1 MPLRT
6 RRFSE
11 SHVWNPATRVARR
24 VVGTVELRVLS
35 RCLFDQRSAPT
46 LSPVVDESR
55 NDALERF
62 ERQTAVPMLVLS
74 LAIIPL
80 LLTPL
85 IWDLSPGLDATFVAL
100 DWFIWAAFVAEYGIR
115 LFLSAQKWAFVKGNK
130 IDLVVIVLPFLRPLR
145 VVRSA
150 RALRVLRAA
159 RVASFLGRAFDAGR
173 DVLTKHR
180 LHYALAVTAALVVG
194 AALLV
199 ESFERGSP
207 DANIASLQD
216 ALWWAVTTVTTV
228 GYGDRFPITPAG
240 RGVGVV
246 LMIVGIALFG
256 FLAGSLASFFLE
268 RREESEVD
276 PKLAEIS
283 ARLERIERA
292 VGASPSD
299 RLTEPSSSD

>member
-1 MPLRT
+1 VREDSQ
-6 RRFSE
+6 SE
-11 SHVWNPATRVARR
+11 
-24 VVGTVELRVLS
+24 
-35 RCLFDQRSAPT
+35 
-46 LSPVVDESR
+46 
-55 NDALERF
+55 ALERF
-62 ERQTAVPMLVLS
+62 ERQTAIPMLVLS

-80 LLTPL
+80 LLVPL
-85 IWDLSPGLDATFVAL
+85 IWDLPSGLDATFLAL
-100 DWFIWAAFVAEYGIR
+100 DWFIWAAFVVEYGIR
-115 LFLSAQKWAFVKGNK
+115 LYLAPARWTFVKRHK
-130 IDLVVIVLPFLRPLR
+130 LDLVVIVLPFLRPLR

-159 RVASFLGRAFDAGR
+159 RVVALIGRGFEAAR
-173 DVLTKHR
+173 DVLTRHK
-180 LHYALAVTAALVVG
+180 LHYALAVTLAVVVG

-199 ESFERGSP
+199 ESFERGAP
-207 DANIASLQD
+207 EANIKSVPD

-283 ARLERIERA
+283 ERLERIEQALQIRK
-292 VGASPSD
+292 
-299 RLTEPSSSD
+299 